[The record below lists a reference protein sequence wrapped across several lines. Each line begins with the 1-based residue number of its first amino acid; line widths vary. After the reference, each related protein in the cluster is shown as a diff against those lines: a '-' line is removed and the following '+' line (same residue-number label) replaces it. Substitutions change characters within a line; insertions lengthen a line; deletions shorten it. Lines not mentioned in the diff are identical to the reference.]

1 MSDNFEALFDRLRD
15 GALDEADGIAL
26 LARLRD
32 TLRADG
38 AGSAGGAARD
48 VTGVDA
54 ARLPRF
60 ATPHWHAR
68 PYREASAQAF
78 DTVLL
83 VGQACVAAAWGDELA
98 ATFPGARIVRIEAD
112 AQAPYAARPEPAF
125 RALDAVG
132 DDARV
137 AVLLI
142 DDLAPGC
149 AEHDADAPDRYLAC
163 VLSAFALVRDLLG
176 RPIAR
181 CHLLHLTPLRHALP
195 IGAAWHGLA
204 KSAALESPRFASGGV
219 WLSNADLGRATP
231 ALAARELAELAPGHH
246 RDIGWIDG
254 RRCERVLAAKTDAS
268 VAPAGA
274 PFSRGETVLITGGA
288 GALGLAIAA
297 RLTGCFALRVVLC
310 GRRSADALDARQ
322 RDWLARHPA
331 VRYVCADVSDAT
343 RVRALLAEFGGSAPL
358 AAIFHAA
365 GAIDDAPLR
374 AKPLDAIRS
383 VLAPK
388 VLGTQLLD
396 RHAARLGVRYFV
408 CFSSIASLAG
418 SAGQADYASGNGFM
432 DEYCRLRQAA
442 ADAAGGCRYLSIN
455 WPYWLDGGMHAD
467 PRRLERLAADSGLT
481 PLGMDEGIDSLLTLL
496 QRPAPQV
503 VVLPG
508 ERAAIDRVFLSPP
521 QLPQTPAARGE
532 ADDLQDTLRELVART
547 LKMETE
553 AIDADTPFSNYG
565 FDSILLTELATTIG
579 QHYPGPALEVG
590 VFLDHPTLRE
600 LGNWLRARLQPA
612 GDGDTGASRPGA
624 AAPRAA
630 DTLLDGLRAQAST
643 ILKLPVADVGIETPW
658 AEFGFDSISLN
669 EFATLIARD
678 FPTGPLATDLFL
690 SCATLA
696 ELAAHLAAR
705 LPAAP
710 ANAAD
715 APDAE
720 RLGGAGCEPA
730 RSAANEPAARPSP
743 AAPQARRAHDAAPP
757 HADPAP
763 AAVEEIAIIGMA
775 GRFPGADDLAG
786 FWRNLVENRTAVTA
800 IPEDRWRWQDYAAGE
815 PGRTACR
822 HAAFLTAI
830 DRFDAA
836 HFRISP
842 REAELM
848 DPQQRLLLEC
858 AWEAFENAAIA
869 PDSLRGRRVGLFFGA
884 EKNDYLS
891 LIADADVDVDP
902 YINTGNAHAMLAN
915 RVSFFFGL
923 LGPSI
928 TLNTACSSSMAAIRA
943 AVASLRGAES
953 EMALAGGVNILLSP
967 GLFVLNRKMGMLTA
981 SDHIKPFDR
990 DASGHLFGEGLGLVL
1005 LKPLRQALRDG
1016 DPVHG
1021 VIRAVDVT
1029 HGGQGRFLTA
1039 PHAPSHE
1046 ALIRGVLAQ
1055 AGASPADVDYLEAQG
1070 SGDQLTDRMELEV
1083 YHALYGA
1090 RADGEPLPIGSVK
1103 GHIGHLGAASG
1114 VTALIKVLLCLSH
1127 DRLLPVLHHRHLNWQ
1142 HDEPF
1147 AGRLLTEHAEWRP
1160 KQIDRRRVPRV
1171 AAVHN
1176 FGYGGVNGHL
1186 LVRESLPAP
1195 AVDACW
1201 PAVARLWVV
1210 SARTAAQLRQSVE
1223 RLVAYLRDGGHR
1235 LHGQREPGVE
1245 SIAWTLQAGRQPL
1258 NHRLALLV
1266 DDAPAADALRAARAR
1281 LEAWLEDGRGDA
1293 RLLTGIVTAANI
1305 AEGAGPAHG
1314 EACDDVMRIAACWV
1328 GGARI
1333 DWAACYGDTRPMR
1346 LSLPSYPFA
1355 ATRHWVT
1362 PREGA
1367 RAGALHGGPAAPMA
1381 AAIRAGAAPGPRP
1394 RTVAALHPLL
1404 HGLSGADRSL
1414 RFVSTFSGDE
1424 PFFRDH
1430 RVRGVATLPG
1440 AAYCE
1445 MFVAAAAL
1453 VTPECERHSIGYRL
1467 DNVVWTR
1474 PLAAADGMAGIAVTM
1489 ELAATQDRQTGV
1501 DGRDAFRFTVGSAR
1515 ADDAQPYAQGIAVR
1529 ERIDATS
1536 APPAVAVEQL
1546 PVYTRGAQIDGT
1558 RLYRRFAELGFD
1570 YGPSHR
1576 CIDALFHDG
1585 EEVLARMRA
1594 LEPDAPGTAGYLL
1607 VPGLLDSALQASIGF
1622 GLAALDAARGSAV
1635 DDTAIPLLPFAL
1647 ERLRCHRAPGPMG
1660 QVRWVRLRRRAGAAG
1675 SPVVKLDI
1683 DLLDADGRVCANL
1696 EGYSARRV
1704 KPDTA
1709 ARVAP
1714 ASSHG
1719 ADKTTEPIRTPAAWR
1734 DDGGT
1739 RVYPC
1744 RFAPED
1750 RYLRDHRIDGQ
1761 ALLPA
1766 VALLDLARIVAEAL
1780 PHDSA
1785 EVLRIGRATW
1795 HKPLFVNAPG
1805 RDAALHVVARDD
1817 AWAVT
1822 LESDEEEDGL
1832 ASAHAQC
1839 ELGWVAAAPGT
1850 DVWPDL
1856 AHGTAAPHG
1865 LAGVVRRFGGSLAGE
1880 AGDVPQLPNRVRIVD
1895 GDAGVADDDA
1905 VSLTLACETPA
1916 DDAAGTAG
1924 ATMFDLLFAI
1934 VDLCGRDGAAN
1945 GLAVPY
1951 GIDECLL
1958 YRAFPRQV
1966 RVAIRTAPGAAGART
1981 RSCDIRVAD
1990 LDGRP
1995 VMRLK
2000 RLVMVTLCE
2009 DAAPSAASR
2018 AADIAD
2024 AAHDAHDA
2032 RPALQCRLRELI
2044 GALQKIDPDE
2054 IGIDDDL
2061 TQCGL
2066 DSFSFTELSNR
2077 LNRRFAIDTMPTMFF
2092 EHGTVRALADGLLRA
2107 YPNLAVGPLTE
2118 CRAERRD
2125 ALCPATA
2132 APSVAQGAEAADC
2145 ALSPARAPGRA
2156 AGDGEAIAI
2165 VGMAVRFPGART
2177 LDAFRQRLIAPHGA
2191 GNDAADELDAAAS
2204 NPAGAAGD
2212 DATPAARPDAGTSN
2226 WFGADPAA
2234 LPADRSLVA
2243 VLETAWHVFEDA
2255 GMAPAALHGS
2265 DTAVYLGVSSPA
2277 KSDVQAGDA
2286 GLPAAV
2292 PALHALPNRISFEFD
2307 FRGPSH
2313 AIDTGCSSS
2322 LAALARGVEHLRQRR
2337 GALVVAG
2344 GVGPIASHD
2353 ADGAIGMVLLKRI
2366 DDALRDG
2373 DRIHA
2378 VIATV
2383 AENHGGRTLSP
2394 AAPSVD
2400 AQRELLVAAYRRAG
2414 VDVARIGHVEAHG
2427 VGTALADAIEREAL
2441 CDAFAELRGGQ
2452 AVPADAPR
2460 CTVGSLGRRFGPLG
2474 AASGMAGVIK
2484 TALMLRLATIPGHT
2498 LPPDANPGVDLAGS
2512 GLVIAGDA
2520 SQPWPATRDGQ
2531 PRCAGVSSFG
2541 AGGANAHAVLLEY
2554 RAAPDRHDGIGAP
2567 AVASRV
2573 FLLSAHSE
2581 PALRA
2586 QARALAAHIARHVPA
2601 GEAGA
2606 AALRDIAYTL
2616 QTGRD
2621 ALAWRFGLVART
2633 SGALQQQLRLF
2644 GDAAAGAEAALA
2656 DYRVAHVAEAR
2667 HEFDGDEDMRALAWQ
2682 WLEKGKLTYALRL
2695 WLDGIAVDWR
2705 AAWDTRAM
2713 APADLPSYPFDAALT
2728 RSEARAAG
2736 DDALDALDAR
2746 VRRLLMDGWEGHG
2759 VADGNPLADAGALMQ
2774 RVRAVGDL
2782 LGVTLSVGD
2791 AYRHRD
2797 IGALRAGLRERAR
2810 RDELAGTAAAP
2821 APDDPFARY
2830 YRMAFGALDGFG
2842 RELLSL
2848 DDEVVL
2854 DVLHNVAPE
2863 KPPLLLLMPMA
2874 CLGTAWL
2881 HQVRAFAADHSVIV
2895 CHYPDHAASTGSDA
2909 LRATGEGLD
2918 GVARL
2923 FWAALDRL
2931 GVVAPVHLV
2940 GWSMGGLVAQ
2950 CMAGTD
2956 PDRVATMALVN
2967 ALDAPGRDGVDRA
2980 MRVLVDEI
2988 STRVMPEVDR
2998 HFEGDPRAIKACYDA
3013 RVLDV
3018 YLGFAADAAAQARLA
3033 EPPFP
3038 VLVLAGGCDRVVPPE
3053 VARRLHARLGGA
3065 ALELLDEAGHYL
3077 PMTHAGWFNARLRQH
3092 LEVTV

>member
-1 MSDNFEALFDRLRD
+1 MSDNFKALFDRLRN

-32 TLRADG
+32 ALRADD
-38 AGSAGGAARD
+38 AGRAGGAAPD
-48 VTGVDA
+48 ATGVDA

-112 AQAPYAARPEPAF
+112 AQAPDATRPEPAF

-132 DDARV
+132 DGARV

-142 DDLAPGC
+142 DDLAPER
-149 AEHDADAPDRYLAC
+149 AEHDAHAPDRYLAC

-231 ALAARELAELAPGHH
+231 ALAARELAELAPGQY

-254 RRCERVLAAKTDAS
+254 RRCERALAAKTDAL
-268 VAPAGA
+268 VAPAA
-274 PFSRGETVLITGGA
+274 EPFSRGETVLITGGA

-297 RLTGCFALRVVLC
+297 RLTSRFALRVVLC

-455 WPYWLDGGMHAD
+455 WPYWLEGGMHAD

-508 ERAAIDRVFLSPP
+508 ERAAIDRVFLSTPQPP
-521 QLPQTPAARGE
+521 QPPQTPAARGA
-532 ADDLQDTLRELVART
+532 ADDLQDGLRELVART

-579 QHYPGPALEVG
+579 QRYPGLALEVG

-600 LGNWLRARLQPA
+600 LGDWLRARLQAARA
-612 GDGDTGASRPGA
+612 GDGDTRASRPGA

-630 DTLLDGLRAQAST
+630 DTLLDGLRAQASA
-643 ILKLPVADVGIETPW
+643 ILKLPVADIGIETPW
-658 AEFGFDSISLN
+658 SEFGFDSISLN

-678 FPTGPLATDLFL
+678 FPTRPLATDLFL
-690 SCATLA
+690 SCSTLA

-705 LPAAP
+705 
-710 ANAAD
+710 
-715 APDAE
+715 
-720 RLGGAGCEPA
+720 
-730 RSAANEPAARPSP
+730 PSP
-743 AAPQARRAHDAAPP
+743 AAPGAHRAHESAPP

-763 AAVEEIAIIGMA
+763 AAAEEIAIIGMA
-775 GRFPGADDLAG
+775 GRFPGANDLAG
-786 FWRNLVENRTAVTA
+786 FWRNLVENRTAVTT

-815 PGRTACR
+815 PGKTDCR

-869 PDSLRGRRVGLFFGA
+869 PDSIRGRRIGLFFGA

-923 LGPSI
+923 TGPSV

-943 AVASLRGAES
+943 AVASLRSAES

-1046 ALIRGVLAQ
+1046 ALIRSVLAQ
-1055 AGASPADVDYLEAQG
+1055 AGASPAEVDYLEAQG

-1090 RADGEPLPIGSVK
+1090 RAGGEPLPIGSVK

-1127 DRLLPVLHHRHLNWQ
+1127 DRLLPVLHHRHLNWR

-1160 KQIDRRRVPRV
+1160 KQIDGRRVPRV

-1186 LVRESLPAP
+1186 LVRESLPAL

-1201 PAVARLWVV
+1201 PAVARLWVM
-1210 SARTAAQLRQSVE
+1210 SARTAVQLRQSVE

-1266 DDAPAADALRAARAR
+1266 DDAPAADALRAALAR

-1293 RLLTGIVTAANI
+1293 RLLTGIADGV
-1305 AEGAGPAHG
+1305 GPAHG
-1314 EACDDVMRIAACWV
+1314 EACDDVMRIAARWV

-1362 PREGA
+1362 PRGGDG
-1367 RAGALHGGPAAPMA
+1367 AGAPRGGPAAPMA
-1381 AAIRAGAAPGPRP
+1381 AAIRAGAAPGARP
-1394 RTVAALHPLL
+1394 RAFAALHPLL

-1430 RVRGVATLPG
+1430 RVRGVPTLPG

-1453 VTPECERHSIGYRL
+1453 ATPECERHAIGYRL

-1489 ELAATQDRQTGV
+1489 EPVATQGRQTGV

-1529 ERIDATS
+1529 ERIDAIS
-1536 APPAVAVEQL
+1536 APPAVVVEQL
-1546 PVYTRGAQIDGT
+1546 PVYTRGAQIDGA

-1622 GLAALDAARGSAV
+1622 GLAALDAARGSAA
-1635 DDTAIPLLPFAL
+1635 DGAAMPLLPFAL
-1647 ERLRCHRAPGPMG
+1647 ERLRCHRAPGPSG

-1675 SPVVKLDI
+1675 SPVVKLDV
-1683 DLLDADGRVCANL
+1683 DLLDADGRAWASL

-1709 ARVAP
+1709 ASVAP

-1719 ADKTTEPIRTPAAWR
+1719 ADKATTVPMRAPAAWR
-1734 DDGGT
+1734 DDGGA

-1744 RFAPED
+1744 RFAPDD
-1750 RYLRDHRIDGQ
+1750 RYLRAHRIDGQ

-1766 VALLDLARIVAEAL
+1766 VALLDLARIVAETL

-1795 HKPLFVNAPG
+1795 HKPLFVSAPG
-1805 RDAALHVVARDD
+1805 RDAVLHVVARDD

-1822 LESDEEEDGL
+1822 LESGEGEDEP

-1839 ELGWVAAAPGT
+1839 ELGWVAAAPGA
-1850 DVWPDL
+1850 DVWHDL
-1856 AHGTAAPHG
+1856 AHGAAAPHG

-1880 AGDVPQLPNRVRIVD
+1880 TGDVPRLPNRVRIVD
-1895 GDAGVADDDA
+1895 GDADGDTVR
-1905 VSLTLACETPA
+1905 LTLACETPA
-1916 DDAAGTAG
+1916 DAAADTAG
-1924 ATMFDLLFAI
+1924 ASMFDLLFAI

-1966 RVAIRTAPGAAGART
+1966 RVAIRTAPGVAGART

-2000 RLVMVTLCE
+2000 RLVMVTLRE

-2107 YPNLAVGPLTE
+2107 YPNLAVGLLTE

-2125 ALCPATA
+2125 ASRPATA

-2191 GNDAADELDAAAS
+2191 GNGAADELDAAAS

-2234 LPADRSLVA
+2234 LPADRPLVA

-2277 KSDVQAGDA
+2277 KHDVQVGDA

-2378 VIATV
+2378 VIAAV

-2427 VGTALADAIEREAL
+2427 AGTALADAIEREAL

-2484 TALMLRLATIPGHT
+2484 TALMLRLATIPGHP
-2498 LPPDANPGVDLAGS
+2498 LSPDANPGVDLAGS
-2512 GLVIAGDA
+2512 GLAIAGDA

-2554 RAAPDRHDGIGAP
+2554 RAAPDRQDGIGAP
-2567 AVASRV
+2567 ASASRV

-2621 ALAWRFGLVART
+2621 ALAWRFGVVART
-2633 SGALQQQLRLF
+2633 SDALQQQLRLF
-2644 GDAAAGAEAALA
+2644 GDAAAGTEAALA
-2656 DYRVAHVAEAR
+2656 DYRVARVAEAR
-2667 HEFDGDEDMRALAWQ
+2667 HEFDGDEDVRALARQ
-2682 WLEKGKLTYALRL
+2682 WLEKGKLAYALRL

-2705 AAWDTRAM
+2705 AAWDTRAV
-2713 APADLPSYPFDAALT
+2713 ALADLPSYPFDHALT

-2746 VRRLLMDGWEGHG
+2746 VRHLLVDGREG
-2759 VADGNPLADAGALMQ
+2759 DGAANGDPHADARTLMQ
-2774 RVRAVGDL
+2774 RVREVGDL

-2797 IGALRAGLRERAR
+2797 VGALRAGLRKRAR

-2842 RELLSL
+2842 RELLAL

-2854 DVLHNVAPE
+2854 DILHNVAPE

-2895 CHYPDHAASTGSDA
+2895 CHYPDHAASTGADA
-2909 LRATGEGLD
+2909 LRATGDGLD

-2923 FWAALDRL
+2923 FWTALDRL
-2931 GVVAPVHLV
+2931 GVDAPVHLV
-2940 GWSMGGLVAQ
+2940 GWSLGGLVAQ
-2950 CMAGTD
+2950 CMAGAD
-2956 PDRVATMALVN
+2956 PGRVASMTLVN
-2967 ALDAPGRDGVDRA
+2967 ALDAPGRDGIDRA

-2988 STRVMPEVDR
+2988 STQVMPEVDR

-3013 RVLDV
+3013 RILDV

-3033 EPPFP
+3033 DPPFP